1 MRLSIPSSNLTP
13 HLDVEN
19 RMSQEEHQII
29 SFRSATIYVWLTLHS
44 PPTDV
49 NSYERCKIQLKYP
62 FALTFALSAKLKYFF
77 LADKKYIMNNL
88 EQDSSVINLVTID
101 Q

>member
-1 MRLSIPSSNLTP
+1 MLLSIPSSSLTL

-29 SFRSATIYVWLTLHS
+29 SSKLATINVWLNLHS

-49 NSYERCKIQLKYP
+49 NTYDRCKIKLNIP
-62 FALTFALSAKLKYFF
+62 FALMFAQFANLDSNFRTDDNRYFVN
-77 LADKKYIMNNL
+77 IL
-88 EQDSSVINLVTID
+88 EQDSSVMNLVI
-101 Q
+101 